1 MRTSTLSPR
10 LRSRQHPERVERAYH
25 LMDSHVFTD
34 TRPLAG
40 VVLVRDSLQ
49 LDGAFMVPW
58 LVREAVSSG
67 MQVSSRLQP
76 PCFECIWS

>member
-1 MRTSTLSPR
+1 
-10 LRSRQHPERVERAYH
+10 
-25 LMDSHVFTD
+25 MDSHVFTD

-67 MQVSSRLQP
+67 HKVALCSQTP
-76 PCFECIWS
+76 YFDCTWS